1 MVDEKFWE
9 DLCFLEFGDVLVFEE
24 DVVCV
29 GFFIGGDNISVIRG
43 VVFRVEI

>member
-1 MVDEKFWE
+1 MVDEIFWE
-9 DLCFLEFGDVLVFEE
+9 DFCLLEFGEIFVFEE

-29 GFFIGGDNISVIRG
+29 GFLIGGDNISVIRG